1 MNYTGEHLLPGQIGH
16 FFTIVSFVASLLATY
31 AYFKSTQSVVLTD
44 AFSWKRFARISFLV
58 EVFSVLIVC
67 LSLFYILSNHYFE
80 YKYAFEH
87 TSRELEPKYL
97 FSAFWTNQQG
107 SFLLWSFWH
116 CILGLIIMRTA
127 KNREAPVMTVVSFV
141 QACLAT
147 MVLGIYFFGQKVGD
161 SPFALLRDTGVFSP
175 NNAPIMFDLNGVL
188 KSDYLSF
195 VKDGNDLNILLQNY
209 WMVIHPPVLFL
220 GFASVLIPFAFSL
233 AGLWKKDFGDA
244 AKAALPWALFSAA
257 ILSTG
262 IMMGAAWAYESLNFG
277 GYWAWDPVENA
288 SMVPWLVMIAGIH
301 TLLIYKHTGRSL
313 RTTHLFFILSF
324 VLIVYSTFLT
334 RSGILGDTSVHAFT
348 DLGMNGQL
356 YTFLYVFFWLPALF
370 SLTGLKDKRLFW
382 GALIAAIV
390 LLRVSAY
397 FPFLSFVS
405 FIAAVVFLFIGLK
418 QVPSIAKEE
427 EISSREFWMFIG
439 SLVFF
444 LTALFIIL
452 STSLPVFNKLSE
464 SLQFLNRFFPNDP
477 FPIKFNVGEDV
488 LYFYNRIIIFAAIII
503 GILTAV
509 TQYLKYKETATSYFW
524 KKIALPTAISAVIA
538 GLVLYLG
545 KINFDDKGIGFMGAV
560 WIAVA
565 CSIYSAVANFSYIW
579 IGVKGKLKHSGS
591 SLAHFGFGLFLL
603 GILLSSAKK
612 EVVSLNRSG
621 IPVNFGPNS
630 KEDAG
635 ENLTLVKGLKT
646 DMGKYWVTYI
656 NDSVYKEK
664 KKWFYNLQFETKDG
678 KEKFK
683 LQPTAYLNRQGM
695 QGLSAEPD
703 AKHYW
708 DHDIFTYIS
717 SMADPDKN
725 KDTAQFVNWPVKV
738 GDTVFYSGGFI
749 IPEKIIKQTDLP
761 KELFQP
767 GDEVFTTELKVYSK
781 NKTSYIS
788 QPKLAKTRGTLL
800 PVADTVIA
808 ESLVLQINDI
818 KDSTINLG
826 VKESNTITEYLT
838 LKAYK
843 FPFIVLVWLG
853 TLIMVMGIA
862 LSMIVRIQT
871 NKLRKV

>member
-1 MNYTGEHLLPGQIGH
+1 MNYTGEHLLPGQLGH
-16 FFTIVSFVASLLATY
+16 FFTIVSFVASLIATY
-31 AYFKSTQSVVLTD
+31 AYFKSTQSPIETD
-44 AFSWKRFARISFLV
+44 SFSWKRFARIAFFT

-67 LSLFYILSNHYFE
+67 LTLFYILSNHYFE

-87 TSRELEPKYL
+87 TSLELEPKYL

-116 CILGLIIMRTA
+116 CILGLIIIRTA
-127 KNREAPVMTVVSFV
+127 KVREAPVMTVISFV

-147 MVLGIYFFGQKVGD
+147 MVLGIYFFGHKVGD
-161 SPFALLRDTGVFSP
+161 SPFALLRDAGVFSP
-175 NNAPIMFDLNGVL
+175 NNAPVMFDLNGVL

-244 AKAALPWALFSAA
+244 VKAALPWALFSAA

-324 VLIVYSTFLT
+324 VLIIYSTFLT

-356 YTFLYVFFWLPALF
+356 YTFLYVFFWLPVLF
-370 SLTGLKDKRLFW
+370 SLFGLKNRNLFF
-382 GALIAAIV
+382 AAAAIAVV
-390 LLRVSAY
+390 LLAASIS

-452 STSLPVFNKLSE
+452 STSTPVFNKL
-464 SLQFLNRFFPNDP
+464 FGT
-477 FPIKFNVGEDV
+477 KFNVGEDV
-488 LYFYNRIIIFAAIII
+488 LYYYNRIIIFAAIII

-524 KKIALPTAISAVIA
+524 KKIAIPTAVSAVIA
-538 GLVLYLG
+538 GLVLYFG
-545 KINFDDKGIGFMGAV
+545 KINFDDKGIGFLGAIWV
-560 WIAVA
+560 AVSF
-565 CSIYSAVANFSYIW
+565 SIYTAVANFSYIW
-579 IGVKGKLKHSGS
+579 IGIKGKLKHSGS

-621 IPVNFGPNS
+621 IPVNFGPDS

-646 DMGKYWVTYI
+646 DMGKYWVTFLS
-656 NDSVYKEK
+656 DSVYKGK
-664 KKWFYNLQFETKDG
+664 NKWFYNLQFETKNG

-725 KDTAQFVNWPVKV
+725 KDTAQFVNWPVKI

-761 KELFQP
+761 ADLFKP
-767 GDEVFTTELKVYSK
+767 GDEVLTAQLKVYSK

-788 QPKLAKTRGTLL
+788 QPKLAKTRGILL
-800 PVADTVIA
+800 PVADTVMS

-818 KDSTINLG
+818 QGNIINLG
-826 VKESNTITEYLT
+826 VKESNTIMEYLT

-843 FPFIVLVWLG
+843 FPFIILVWLG
-853 TLIMVMGIA
+853 TFIMVIGIT
-862 LSMIVRIQT
+862 LSMIVRMQK
-871 NKLRKV
+871 NKLKKI